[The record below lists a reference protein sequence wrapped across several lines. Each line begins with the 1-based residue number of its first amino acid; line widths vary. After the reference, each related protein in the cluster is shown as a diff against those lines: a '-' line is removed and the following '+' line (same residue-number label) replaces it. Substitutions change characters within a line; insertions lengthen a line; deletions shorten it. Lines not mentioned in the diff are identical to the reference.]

1 MKQFGQKLTF
11 FFFMITIS
19 FYLSNCGSNRVIL
32 RYNPDDPVLQNKVL
46 KRENAR
52 VVLVSDNRPVE
63 PEYAGTAQTGMFNK
77 KVPYLLDEPVS
88 KFITE
93 SINELLATA
102 DTTDSILP
110 IGIQINQFQVSE
122 KTFAISEYGYFDC
135 QMNFYFPVTRDSF
148 AIARISDH
156 QSVKR
161 SDVTGSLKNLI
172 YTGIFN
178 CTKQFVEEFYDS
190 SPKYFIST
198 RDTLQLADI
207 KSIYARSFAVQK
219 EDTTK
224 QIVYQSPYV
233 TKSYLKFGILRGDK
247 IKTGYQVAYNL
258 YRYKR
263 TSNLHFG
270 VGYTANYFDLA
281 NVRDYWLLEGKFINF
296 GAQFLT
302 RYFLTPNGKGVYLAG
317 AIFLTG
323 GVEKINYGYDEEE
336 NFFYGPVFTERIG
349 LNIENRILLEAGL
362 FQLKLFG
369 SKLLPSDMG
378 YKLSIG
384 IGL

>member
-1 MKQFGQKLTF
+1 MKQLGREFTF
-11 FFFMITIS
+11 FFFILTIS
-19 FYLSNCGSNRVIL
+19 FYLSNCGSNQVLL
-32 RYNPDDPVLQNKVL
+32 RYDPDNPFLEDKVL
-46 KRENAR
+46 KRDRVR
-52 VVLVSDNRPVE
+52 VVLVSDNRSVE

-77 KVPYLLDEPVS
+77 KVPYLLDEPISEFVTKS
-88 KFITE
+88 V
-93 SINELLATA
+93 NELLVTA
-102 DTTDSILP
+102 DTTDFILP

-122 KTFAISEYGYFDC
+122 KTYAISEYGYFDC
-135 QMNFYFPVTRDSF
+135 QMNFYFPVTQDSF
-148 AIARISDH
+148 AIARISDQ

-161 SDVTGSLKNLI
+161 SDVTSSLKNLI

-178 CTKQFVEEFYDS
+178 CTRQFVEEYYDN
-190 SPKYFIST
+190 SPKYYIST
-198 RDTLQLADI
+198 KDTLQLADI
-207 KSIYARSFAVQK
+207 KSIYRRSFASQK
-219 EDTTK
+219 QDTTK
-224 QIVYQSPYV
+224 QSTYQSPNI
-233 TKSYLKFGILRGDK
+233 TRSYLKFGILRGDK

-281 NVRDYWLLEGKFINF
+281 NRWDYGSLEGKFMNF
-296 GAQFLT
+296 GLQFLA
-302 RYFLTPNGKGVYLAG
+302 RYFLTPNQKGVYLAG
-317 AIFLTG
+317 ALFLTG
-323 GVEKINYGYDEEE
+323 GFEKIDYGYDEKE

-369 SKLLPSDMG
+369 SKLLPSDTG
-378 YKLSIG
+378 YKFSLG

>member
-32 RYNPDDPVLQNKVL
+32 RYNPDDPVLENKEL

-224 QIVYQSPYV
+224 QFVYQSPYV

-258 YRYKR
+258 YRFKR

-296 GAQFLT
+296 GAQFLA
-302 RYFLTPNGKGVYLAG
+302 RYFLTPNRKGVYLAG

>member
-32 RYNPDDPVLQNKVL
+32 RYNPDDPVLENKEL

-198 RDTLQLADI
+198 RDTLLFADI
-207 KSIYARSFAVQK
+207 KSIYARSFADQK
-219 EDTTK
+219 EDTTN

-296 GAQFLT
+296 GAQFLA
-302 RYFLTPNGKGVYLAG
+302 RYFLTPNRKGVYLAG